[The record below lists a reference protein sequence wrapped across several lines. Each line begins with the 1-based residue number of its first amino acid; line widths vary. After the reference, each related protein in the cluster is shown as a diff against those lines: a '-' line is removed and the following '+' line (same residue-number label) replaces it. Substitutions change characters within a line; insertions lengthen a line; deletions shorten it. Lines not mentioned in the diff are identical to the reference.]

1 MVLTKKF
8 FPPARSN
15 KEPNI
20 EIKRNVL
27 GQLVSYSLKSD
38 CKIDFEEAWK
48 YLLAKISLSLCH
60 TDWKKRSSL
69 KSDLLKALDIQYSPA
84 DAVQDYQQCSFVL
97 NVMAA
102 IVTVGNFTTIEEL
115 TWKIV
120 NTISMGCK
128 RVDLVVA
135 VIERHLGK
143 TQCVKKEVLEKKSW
157 PNLLKVR
164 SETGKPLWCSNNTN
178 QMINILFRSIQT
190 AKLKILNKVRT
201 TIMYLSQENQ
211 CCSVTLWSQ
220 NERVEKWFPVIKRQ
234 TTNYWL

>member
-1 MVLTKKF
+1 MVLTKKN

-15 KEPNI
+15 KEPNNI

-48 YLLAKISLSLCH
+48 YLLAKILLSLCH

-128 RVDLVVA
+128 RVDLVA
-135 VIERHLGK
+135 GSYRKTSWKNSMRKKRGSGEEIMTKSAKSKIRDRQAFMMLQQHNSDDQHLVQVYSNSK
-143 TQCVKKEVLEKKSW
+143 VKDFK
-157 PNLLKVR
+157 
-164 SETGKPLWCSNNTN
+164 
-178 QMINILFRSIQT
+178 
-190 AKLKILNKVRT
+190 
-201 TIMYLSQENQ
+201 
-211 CCSVTLWSQ
+211 
-220 NERVEKWFPVIKRQ
+220 
-234 TTNYWL
+234 

>member
-1 MVLTKKF
+1 MVLTKKN

-15 KEPNI
+15 KEPNNI

-48 YLLAKISLSLCH
+48 YLVAKISLSLCH

-128 RVDLVVA
+128 RVDLVA
-135 VIERHLGK
+135 GSYRKTSWKNSMRKKRGSGEEIMTKSAKSKIRDRQAFMMLQQHNSDDQHLVQVYSNSK
-143 TQCVKKEVLEKKSW
+143 VKDFK
-157 PNLLKVR
+157 
-164 SETGKPLWCSNNTN
+164 
-178 QMINILFRSIQT
+178 
-190 AKLKILNKVRT
+190 
-201 TIMYLSQENQ
+201 
-211 CCSVTLWSQ
+211 
-220 NERVEKWFPVIKRQ
+220 
-234 TTNYWL
+234 

>member
-128 RVDLVVA
+128 RVDLVA
-135 VIERHLGK
+135 GSYRKTSWKNSMRKKRGSGEEIMTKSAKSKIRDRQAFMMLQQHKSDDQHLVQVYSNSK
-143 TQCVKKEVLEKKSW
+143 VKDFK
-157 PNLLKVR
+157 
-164 SETGKPLWCSNNTN
+164 
-178 QMINILFRSIQT
+178 
-190 AKLKILNKVRT
+190 
-201 TIMYLSQENQ
+201 
-211 CCSVTLWSQ
+211 
-220 NERVEKWFPVIKRQ
+220 
-234 TTNYWL
+234 

>member
-1 MVLTKKF
+1 MTKNF

-20 EIKRNVL
+20 QIKRNVL

-128 RVDLVVA
+128 RVDLVA
-135 VIERHLGK
+135 GSYRKTSWKNSMRKKRGSGEEIMTKSAKSKIRDRQAFMMLQQHKSDDQHLVQVYSNSK
-143 TQCVKKEVLEKKSW
+143 VKDFK
-157 PNLLKVR
+157 
-164 SETGKPLWCSNNTN
+164 
-178 QMINILFRSIQT
+178 
-190 AKLKILNKVRT
+190 
-201 TIMYLSQENQ
+201 
-211 CCSVTLWSQ
+211 
-220 NERVEKWFPVIKRQ
+220 
-234 TTNYWL
+234 

>member
-1 MVLTKKF
+1 MVLTKNF

-128 RVDLVVA
+128 RVDLVA
-135 VIERHLGK
+135 GSYRKTSWKNSMRKKRGSGEEIMTKSAKSKIRDRQAFMMLQQHNSDDQHLVQVYSNSK
-143 TQCVKKEVLEKKSW
+143 VKDFK
-157 PNLLKVR
+157 
-164 SETGKPLWCSNNTN
+164 
-178 QMINILFRSIQT
+178 
-190 AKLKILNKVRT
+190 
-201 TIMYLSQENQ
+201 
-211 CCSVTLWSQ
+211 
-220 NERVEKWFPVIKRQ
+220 
-234 TTNYWL
+234 

>member
-1 MVLTKKF
+1 MVLTKNF
-8 FPPARSN
+8 FPPACSN

-128 RVDLVVA
+128 RVDLVA
-135 VIERHLGK
+135 GSYRKTSWKNSMRKKRGSGEEIMTKSAKSKIRDRQAFMMLQQHKSDDQHLVQVYSNSK
-143 TQCVKKEVLEKKSW
+143 VKDFK
-157 PNLLKVR
+157 
-164 SETGKPLWCSNNTN
+164 
-178 QMINILFRSIQT
+178 
-190 AKLKILNKVRT
+190 
-201 TIMYLSQENQ
+201 
-211 CCSVTLWSQ
+211 
-220 NERVEKWFPVIKRQ
+220 
-234 TTNYWL
+234 